1 MQFHFGSCGS
11 DGLNLNKTIW
21 RELESKIKETGLG
34 FGNLVDVRTCNI
46 HIMQNEFF
54 KGLAEYGH
62 EIKQFTIDLFSLF
75 KYSAARREDYRKI
88 QFSLDLEVQIF
99 QKHTSVRWL
108 SLGPCVRR
116 IVKQLSGIIEYIE
129 ILQKIE
135 KDAHVPKSAAF
146 KRKMS
151 R

>member
-11 DGLNLNKTIW
+11 DGPNLNKTIW
-21 RELESKIKETGLG
+21 RELESKIKKTGLG

-46 HIMQNEFF
+46 HVMQNGFF

-75 KYSAARREDYRKI
+75 KYSAARREDYRNI

-129 ILQKIE
+129 ILQKIVKMPMFLKVQHLRE
-135 KDAHVPKSAAF
+135 KW
-146 KRKMS
+146 S

>member
-1 MQFHFGSCGS
+1 
-11 DGLNLNKTIW
+11 
-21 RELESKIKETGLG
+21 
-34 FGNLVDVRTCNI
+34 
-46 HIMQNEFF
+46 MQNGFF

-75 KYSAARREDYRKI
+75 KYSAARREDYRNI

-129 ILQKIE
+129 ILQKIVKMPMFLKVQHLRE
-135 KDAHVPKSAAF
+135 KW
-146 KRKMS
+146 S